1 MSVSD
6 RAAAAA
12 PYLQA
17 VLDDDDVRDALRRA
31 MSAGRGTY
39 RRARGKSPSNAV
51 KDKRLR
57 RRAQQA
63 AIASW
68 QLVAA
73 IDAAQAPR
81 RPRRGRRRAMF
92 AVAVLAGSYG
102 AYLVSTGDAR
112 EALQNLLNRNSSS
125 ESSKGQ

>member
-12 PYLQA
+12 PYVQR
-17 VLDDDDVRDALRRA
+17 VLDDQEVRDAFRRTA
-31 MSAGRGTY
+31 SAGRDAY
-39 RRARGKSPSNAV
+39 DRARGKSPGKAV

-57 RRAQQA
+57 RRAQRA

-73 IDAAQAPR
+73 IDAAQSRPK
-81 RPRRGRRRAMF
+81 PRRGRRVM
-92 AVAVLAGSYG
+92 VVLAVLAGTYG
-102 AYLVSTGDAR
+102 AYLASNADGR
-112 EALQNLLNRNSSS
+112 EAVRGFIAKRDASSQ
-125 ESSKGQ
+125 SSNAH

>member
-31 MSAGRGTY
+31 MSAGRDTY

-51 KDKRLR
+51 KDKPLR

-112 EALQNLLNRNSSS
+112 EALQNLLNHNASS
-125 ESSKGQ
+125 ESSNGQ